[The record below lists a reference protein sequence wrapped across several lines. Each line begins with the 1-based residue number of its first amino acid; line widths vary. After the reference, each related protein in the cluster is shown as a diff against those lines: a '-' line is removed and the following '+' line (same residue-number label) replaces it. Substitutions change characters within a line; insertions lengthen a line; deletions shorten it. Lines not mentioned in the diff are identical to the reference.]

1 MELLTQKR
9 LLHLLPKEY
18 EVTMKILD
26 NYWNLPPIPENQ
38 IEYWMLLVIKKFF
51 EILLFFCFLSE
62 FDEIFHL
69 VSGISPVYI
78 SIGIDYSLCLQIK
91 INIQF

>member
-38 IEYWMLLVIKKFF
+38 IEYWMLLVIKKVF
-51 EILLFFCFLSE
+51 EIASFFRPNSSAPNVFYIKLFCFLSE
-62 FDEIFHL
+62 FDET
-69 VSGISPVYI
+69 
-78 SIGIDYSLCLQIK
+78 
-91 INIQF
+91 